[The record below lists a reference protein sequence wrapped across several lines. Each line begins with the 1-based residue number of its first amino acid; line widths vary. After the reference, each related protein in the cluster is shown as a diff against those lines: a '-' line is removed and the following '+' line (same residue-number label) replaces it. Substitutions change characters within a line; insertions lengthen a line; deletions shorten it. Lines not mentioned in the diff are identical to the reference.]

1 MKRRKILDLTKDNC
15 PMIFVKTKIF
25 IEESGKNVNKEILIK
40 GKSNFNSLKK
50 TLSEN
55 GYKITPTSIKENL
68 FKIKIS

>member
-15 PMIFVKTKIF
+15 PMIFVKTRIF
-25 IEESGKNVNKEILIK
+25 IEESGKEINKEILIK

-55 GYKITPTSIKENL
+55 GYKISSRLVKENL